1 MNCLTAIAILAGIV
15 WSLAFALR
23 GSMISGC
30 LVFLVL
36 TCCFGHEFL
45 NFDLGPIPLTL
56 DRIWVM
62 LLVAMYVV
70 QRAVRNTDP
79 KPLAATDWLLAA
91 FVALVAV
98 STFVAGALT
107 QSSIAGV
114 PLWHLAVGYVFPALI
129 YWIARQSHLSEK
141 PVVAVQGFLTLFG
154 IYLAVIGIF
163 EMTAQWSLVFPKYIA
178 DPNVGLHYGR
188 ARGPMVQS
196 VSYGLY
202 VGVSLI
208 ALLIWQLRFGRGG
221 KLALTLLAPLLLA
234 AAVLT
239 LTRSVWM
246 GTALAL
252 FVFSSLI
259 LRESWRKLVL
269 FSMLGAVLVVAMT
282 KSDSLLGFEREGSSE
297 FTRSSAESRA
307 SFAYVSWKMF
317 VDRPILGFGF
327 GQFPE
332 AKWPYL
338 DDRSTDL
345 NLEII
350 RPLSHHNTYLSL
362 LVELGLLGF
371 TLYMLLLASW
381 ARAAWRL
388 YRGDRR
394 PAWVQ
399 AHGALTLC
407 ALATYAIQMMFHD
420 VSYTSIDNSLIF
432 LLGGLTVG
440 LSYSGSDLCRS
451 DRGRAGDNYPQQ
463 QCALEHTYTNFLNN
477 SGAVL

>member
-1 MNCLTAIAILAGIV
+1 MNFLTAIAILTGIV

-70 QRAVRNTDP
+70 QRGVRNTDP
-79 KPLAATDWLLAA
+79 KPLTATDWLLAGFLALVTLSA
-91 FVALVAV
+91 FV
-98 STFVAGALT
+98 SGAFT
-107 QSSIAGV
+107 TSSIAGT
-114 PLWHLAVGYVFPALI
+114 PFWHLTVGYVFPALV
-129 YWIARQSHLSEK
+129 YWFARQSHLSEQ
-141 PVVAVQGFLTLFG
+141 PIVTVQGFLTLFG
-154 IYLAVIGIF
+154 IYLAVTGIF
-163 EMTAQWSLVFPKYIA
+163 EMTAQWALVFPRYIA
-178 DPNVGLHYGR
+178 DPNIGLHYGR

-202 VGVSLI
+202 VGVCLI
-208 ALLIWQLRFGRGG
+208 ALLVWQFRFGRAG
-221 KLALTLLAPLLLA
+221 KLTLFLIAPLLLIA
-234 AAVLT
+234 GALT
-239 LTRSVWM
+239 LTRSVWL
-246 GTALAL
+246 GTALA
-252 FVFSSLI
+252 VFTWAALV

-269 FSMLGAVLVVAMT
+269 FSMLGAVLLVAVT
-282 KSDSLLGFEREGSSE
+282 KTDDLLGFEREGSSE

-317 VDRPILGFGF
+317 LDRPILGFGF

-371 TLYMLLLASW
+371 TLYMLLLVSW

-394 PAWVQ
+394 PVWVQ

-407 ALATYAIQMMFHD
+407 ALATYAVQMMFHD

-432 LLGGLTVG
+432 LLGGITVG
-440 LSYSGSDLCRS
+440 LTYSGSDSRRS
-451 DRGRAGDNYPQQ
+451 DGGRAGGIRPEQRRAGNHLGTEFADNSF
-463 QCALEHTYTNFLNN
+463 AA
-477 SGAVL
+477 S